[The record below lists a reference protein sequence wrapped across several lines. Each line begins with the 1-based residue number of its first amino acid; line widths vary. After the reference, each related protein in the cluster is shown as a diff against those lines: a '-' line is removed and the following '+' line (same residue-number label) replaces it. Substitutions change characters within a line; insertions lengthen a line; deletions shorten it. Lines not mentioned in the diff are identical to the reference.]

1 MEQTRLYQVLSIKA
15 TPSRLNTNALAADY
29 PLVYLGVAELRN
41 LDRLVHATLNGYG
54 VSGYYRLTS
63 ALALELSAPPY
74 NVSGYTLIRAPDS
87 LITNYFL
94 PQFRPRVERD
104 RTQEAAHGLISLTEL
119 ANLAAE

>member
-1 MEQTRLYQVLSIKA
+1 MLCTNA

-41 LDRLVHATLNGYG
+41 LDRLVHATLNAYG
-54 VSGYYRLTS
+54 VSGYYRLTA

-87 LITNYFL
+87 LIINYFL
-94 PQFRPRVERD
+94 PQFSILPRVERS